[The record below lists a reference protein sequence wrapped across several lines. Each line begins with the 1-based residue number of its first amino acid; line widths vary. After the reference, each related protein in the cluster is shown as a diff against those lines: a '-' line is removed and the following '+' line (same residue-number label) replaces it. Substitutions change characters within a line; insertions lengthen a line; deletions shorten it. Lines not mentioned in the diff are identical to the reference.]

1 MDLDY
6 SLQKENIPTNSP
18 TPSPSMSSMP
28 TSKPSR
34 DDSAFQDAVIVTG
47 GVITAIVLAGGGAL
61 TYEVI
66 RSNREFLIEQQIAA
80 QTGVVVETIVPDDRR
95 VQPAEV

>member
-1 MDLDY
+1 MDY
-6 SLQKENIPTNSP
+6 SLQKENIPTPSP
-18 TPSPSMSSMP
+18 TPSPSTSSMP

-34 DDSAFQDAVIVTG
+34 DDSAFQDAVMVTG

-80 QTGVVVETIVPDDRR
+80 QTGGVNVETIVPDNRR
-95 VQPAEV
+95 VEPEV